1 MRFEVAHTGR
11 MRPNAARVF
20 DRFYRGGDGASRPAG
35 GAGLGLAIARAI
47 VEAHGGRIWVANPG
61 ERGARL
67 AFTSLYIPRDDEPPC
82 QVRDGSDSDLPVMR
96 QAADALREFDVD
108 CEVRALSAP
117 RTPDELIAWA
127 ALPPAAACAC

>member
-1 MRFEVAHTGR
+1 MTASPERLQRVLFNLLENAVAHAPAGGAVTLTAARENGVVRFEVADTGSGIT
-11 MRPNAARVF
+11 PEDAARVF

-67 AFTSLYIPRDDEPPC
+67 AFT
-82 QVRDGSDSDLPVMR
+82 VPVH
-96 QAADALREFDVD
+96 
-108 CEVRALSAP
+108 S
-117 RTPDELIAWA
+117 
-127 ALPPAAACAC
+127 PA